1 MKQKRK
7 PTRVHTRK
15 LDRGVAKHNLEKQG
29 NLHNAIKSG
38 HFAINWRRYANAKE
52 V

>member
-15 LDRGVAKHNLEKQG
+15 LDRGVARHNLEKQG
-29 NLHNAIKSG
+29 NLHNAIKSK
-38 HFAINWRRYANAKE
+38 HFALNWRKYTDATK